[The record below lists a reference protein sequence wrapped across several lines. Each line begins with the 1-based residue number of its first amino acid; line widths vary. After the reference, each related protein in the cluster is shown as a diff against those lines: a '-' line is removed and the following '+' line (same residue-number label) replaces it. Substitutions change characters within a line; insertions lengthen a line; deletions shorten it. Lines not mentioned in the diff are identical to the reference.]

1 MEAQVAS
8 MEQDLSEQTAT
19 CLAHKK
25 PWRKPE
31 LVLLSEEKTE
41 KTYWTVEVYIFLGPS

>member
-1 MEAQVAS
+1 MEPQVAS

-41 KTYWTVEVYIFLGPS
+41 KLSAMWEVYAYFGPS